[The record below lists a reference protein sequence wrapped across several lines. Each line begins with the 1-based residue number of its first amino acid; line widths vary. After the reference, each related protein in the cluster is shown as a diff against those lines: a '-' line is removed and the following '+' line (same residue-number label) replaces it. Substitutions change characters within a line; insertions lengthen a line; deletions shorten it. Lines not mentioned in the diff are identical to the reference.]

1 MAVIIR
7 CDIIDMICTS
17 AAGHPGGSLS
27 AADVVTALYFR
38 VMRIDPKNPDW
49 PDRDRFILSKGHA
62 CPVWYAALAER
73 GYFDKS
79 NLKTLRRMGSILQGH
94 PDMRKTPGIDM
105 TAGSLGHG
113 LSAGLGMALSGKL
126 LQKDYHVFVIIGD
139 GESQEGSIWEASMA
153 APNFKLDN
161 LTAILDYNHLQN
173 DYCVDDLMPI
183 EPLADKWRAFGWSV
197 QEINGHDYA
206 EIMQA
211 LTTIPFE
218 VGKPNCVIAYT
229 HKGEGVSFIKDR
241 AGWHHRV
248 PTEEELVL
256 SFIQDAVQDTLG
268 NSYALS
274 TELATA
280 DAVVLYF
287 TMWCPICDSH
297 ASHMRSAI
305 IPDFPQVRF
314 LLVDYVT
321 GSITAS
327 RSAQLSNGYASSTVL
342 VDTDLS
348 LFNLYQAS
356 MGTTVVIDST
366 GIVRMNEDYKDGV
379 KLRAVLEA
387 LP

>member
-1 MAVIIR
+1 MSQKPMSVEELEKMAVIIR
-7 CDIIDMICTS
+7 CDIIDMICTA

-79 NLKTLRRMGSILQGH
+79 HLKTLRRMGSILQGH

-173 DYCVDDLMPI
+173 DYSLEDIMPI
-183 EPLADKWRAFGWSV
+183 HPAVDKWKAFGWHV
-197 QEINGHDYA
+197 LDIDGHDMA
-206 EIMQA
+206 QVVQA
-211 LTTIPFE
+211 LEEAKAHRGAPTMIVANT
-218 VGKPNCVIAYT
+218 VKGK
-229 HKGEGVSFIKDR
+229 GVSYMENVCE
-241 AGWHHRV
+241 WHGKA
-248 PTEEELVL
+248 PCQEEADQALEEL
-256 SFIQDAVQDTLG
+256 
-268 NSYALS
+268 
-274 TELATA
+274 
-280 DAVVLYF
+280 
-287 TMWCPICDSH
+287 
-297 ASHMRSAI
+297 R
-305 IPDFPQVRF
+305 R
-314 LLVDYVT
+314 
-321 GSITAS
+321 
-327 RSAQLSNGYASSTVL
+327 
-342 VDTDLS
+342 
-348 LFNLYQAS
+348 
-356 MGTTVVIDST
+356 
-366 GIVRMNEDYKDGV
+366 
-379 KLRAVLEA
+379 
-387 LP
+387 